1 MRYNYTDR
9 ALKEQFGEGGGS
21 TSTNYNKIVYIEGL
35 EDAYTKG
42 IFNNE
47 NNLKW
52 AKELI
57 KEEYYEDCI
66 AGKKAFWN
74 YIKDEYY
81 NSVIFC
87 YQSLRETNSIY
98 PVAMAIPCQNST
110 LLFSYPFPNDS
121 KILIEGL
128 QIRTWSPEGGFN
140 LTTRELQC
148 IETADAIIE
157 ISTTVE
163 TATSDIF
170 KTVAISSSSSTD
182 EFLKI
187 TLNVMYQDLY
197 YSKNFYWYEGAPAPV
212 SMTIKDNDTLQD
224 VTYNITVNVTTQAR
238 LKQYTCT
245 ITKAS

>member
-9 ALKEQFGEGGGS
+9 ALKEQVGEGGGS
-21 TSTNYNKIVYIEGL
+21 TSTNNTKIVYIEGL
-35 EDAYTKG
+35 EDAYEKG

-66 AGKKAFWN
+66 AGKKAFWK

-87 YQSLRETNSIY
+87 YQSLREYNSIY
-98 PVAMAIPCQNST
+98 PVAMAIPCQYNT
-110 LLFSYPFPNDS
+110 LLFSYVHTNS
-121 KILIEGL
+121 STIHIIGL
-128 QIRTWSPEGGFN
+128 QLKTWLPEGGFS
-140 LTTRELQC
+140 LSTTEMQC
-148 IETADAIIE
+148 VERIDTAIV

-170 KTVAISSSSSTD
+170 KTVAISSTSSED

-187 TLNVMYQDLY
+187 TLGVMYEDVY
-197 YSKNFYWYEGAPAPV
+197 YSKTFYWYEGAPAPV
-212 SMTIKDNDTLQD
+212 SMIIKDIDTLQD
-224 VTYNITVNVTTQAR
+224 VTYNITVNVETQAR